1 MPKQVFPNFLRH
13 LRNDIISSYN
23 DGDRYLSIREIAAK
37 FGVSVQTAQK
47 GVSSLTE
54 EQILKPRKKAGI
66 YVGKDMKE
74 ITNPLADKEVVVIS
88 KVSTPIFYQG
98 FLDGVKERLK
108 GTGVTIKMIVMN
120 ELDDVSS
127 LDFGKRLVDLHADGI
142 ITLCFTHE
150 SALPF
155 YHAIREGVNMVA
167 DIILDDLPLLP
178 AVQTDNYKHAF
189 AAGRLMVQIG
199 LDTLY
204 VFGTY
209 PESNKRLLGFSQAVK
224 SSGISIR
231 YQQLT
236 GVDLMV
242 KTMNILSSL
251 TPKTGIFL
259 SDYTTLHNIASLC
272 SRFHIQFTP
281 GTIIAYDGADANE
294 VLYPGIPPIPCI
306 GPTFKELGYHLCD
319 VLIHKWTK
327 GSYLEPLQKKI

>member
-1 MPKQVFPNFLRH
+1 MPKQVFPDFLRH
-13 LRNDIISSYN
+13 LRNDIVSSYN
-23 DGDRYLSIREIAAK
+23 GGDRYLSIRGIAAK

-47 GVSSLTE
+47 VVTHLAE
-54 EQILKPRKKAGI
+54 EQILEPRKKAGI
-66 YVGKDMKE
+66 YVSKDIKE
-74 ITNPLADKEVVVIS
+74 IANPLADKKVVVIS

-108 GTGVTIKMIVMN
+108 DTGVTIKMMVMN
-120 ELDDVSS
+120 ESDDVSS
-127 LDFGKRLVDLHADGI
+127 LNFGKRLVNLHADGI
-142 ITLCFTHE
+142 ITLSFTRE

-155 YHAIREGVNMVA
+155 YYAIREGVNIVA

-189 AAGRLMVQIG
+189 AAGRMMAQMG

-224 SSGISIR
+224 SSGMSIR

-236 GVDLMV
+236 GVDLMM
-242 KTMNILSSL
+242 KTTSILSSL

-272 SRFHIQFTP
+272 SRFHIQFAP
-281 GTIIAYDGADANE
+281 GTIVAYDGADANE
-294 VLYPGIPPIPCI
+294 VRYPGIPPIPCI
-306 GPTFKELGYHLCD
+306 GPTFKDLGYHLCD
-319 VLIHKWTK
+319 VLVHKWIK
-327 GSYLEPLQKKI
+327 GSYQEPLQKKI

>member
-1 MPKQVFPNFLRH
+1 MPRQVFPDFLRH
-13 LRNDIISSYN
+13 LRNDIVSSHTS
-23 DGDRYLSIREIAAK
+23 GDRYLSIREIAAK

-47 GVSSLTE
+47 GVTQLAA
-54 EQILKPRKKAGI
+54 EQILEPRKKAGI
-66 YVGKDMKE
+66 YVGKGMEE
-74 ITNPLADKEVVVIS
+74 IVNPLADKEVVVIS

-108 GTGVTIKMIVMN
+108 DTGVTVKMMV
-120 ELDDVSS
+120 LDESEDVSS
-127 LDFGKRLVDLHADGI
+127 LAFGKRLVDLHADGI
-142 ITLCFTHE
+142 VTLCFTRE

-155 YHAIREGVNMVA
+155 YYAIREGVNMVA

-189 AAGRLMVQIG
+189 AAGRMMSQMG

-209 PESNKRLLGFSQAVK
+209 PDTNKRLLGFSQAVK
-224 SSGISIR
+224 NSEALIK

-236 GVDLMV
+236 GVDLMM
-242 KTMNILSSL
+242 KTMSILSSL

-259 SDYTTLHNIASLC
+259 SDYTTLHNVASLC

-281 GTIIAYDGADANE
+281 GTVVAYDGADANE
-294 VLYPGIPPIPCI
+294 VRYPGIPAIPCI
-306 GPTFKELGYHLCD
+306 GPTFKDLGYHLCD
-319 VLIHKWTK
+319 VLVHKWTE
-327 GSYLEPLQKKI
+327 GTYPEPLQKKI

>member
-1 MPKQVFPNFLRH
+1 MPKRVFPDFLRH
-13 LRNDIISSYN
+13 LRNDIVSSYH
-23 DGDRYLSIREIAAK
+23 DGERYLSIREIAAK

-47 GVSSLTE
+47 GVSHLAK
-54 EQILKPRKKAGI
+54 EQILEPRKKAGI
-66 YVGKDMKE
+66 YVGKGMQE
-74 ITNPLADKEVVVIS
+74 IVNPLADKEVVVIS

-108 GTGVTIKMIVMN
+108 DTGVTIKMMVMN
-120 ELDDVSS
+120 ESDDVSS
-127 LDFGKRLVDLHADGI
+127 LEFGKRLVNLHADGI

-178 AVQTDNYKHAF
+178 AIQTDNYKHAF
-189 AAGRLMVQIG
+189 AAGRLMAQMG
-199 LDTLY
+199 LETLY

-209 PESNKRLLGFSQAVK
+209 PEGNKRLLGFSQAIK
-224 SSGISIR
+224 TSEMSIQ

-236 GVDLMV
+236 GVDLMM

-259 SDYTTLHNIASLC
+259 SDYTTLHNVASLS
-272 SRFHIQFTP
+272 SRFHIQFKP
-281 GTIIAYDGADANE
+281 GTIVAYDGADANE
-294 VLYPGIPPIPCI
+294 VKYPGIPSIPCI
-306 GPTFKELGYHLCD
+306 GPTFKDLGYHLCD
-319 VLIHKWTK
+319 VLVQKWTT
-327 GSYLEPLQKKI
+327 GSYPEPLQKKI

>member
-1 MPKQVFPNFLRH
+1 MPRQVFPDFLRH
-13 LRNDIISSYN
+13 LRNDVVSSYN
-23 DGDRYLSIREIAAK
+23 GGERYLSIREIAAK

-47 GVSSLTE
+47 GVTQLTE
-54 EQILKPRKKAGI
+54 EMLLEPRKKAGI
-66 YVGKDMKE
+66 YIGKGMKE
-74 ITNPLADKEVVVIS
+74 IANPLANKEVVVIS
-88 KVSTPIFYQG
+88 KVATPIFYQG

-108 GTGVTIKMIVMN
+108 DTGVKVKMMV
-120 ELDDVSS
+120 LDESEDVSS
-127 LDFGKRLVDLHADGI
+127 LAFGKRLVDLQADGI
-142 ITLCFTHE
+142 VTLCFTRE

-155 YHAIREGVNMVA
+155 YYAIREGVNMVA

-189 AAGRLMVQIG
+189 AAGRLMSQMG
-199 LDTLY
+199 LETLY

-224 SSGISIR
+224 NSEASIK

-236 GVDLMV
+236 GVDLMMR
-242 KTMNILSSL
+242 TMNILSSL

-259 SDYTTLHNIASLC
+259 SDYTTLHNVASLC

-281 GTIIAYDGADANE
+281 GTIVAYDGADANE
-294 VLYPGIPPIPCI
+294 VRYPGIPPIPCI

-319 VLIHKWTK
+319 VLVHKWTE
-327 GSYLEPLQKKI
+327 GTYPQPLQKKI